1 MSCLVSYFLQIS
13 VISGLIGHSWILIH
27 FWNGSFAVSEIVEL
41 LINPTVYSQK
51 NQSGK
56 KGNNMSVS
64 FKKLSS
70 LFEKQGDTVRKLS
83 VKRQRAA
90 TGRFAPQMPKV
101 GGTGR
106 SPHGAPLRI
115 PLLILA
121 KRPTSNQ
128 FRLPMR
134 EAGAHLLEP

>member
-101 GGTGR
+101 GGIGR
-106 SPHGAPLRI
+106 TWSSTEDSTLDLSQKAN
-115 PLLILA
+115 
-121 KRPTSNQ
+121 KRSTQAS
-128 FRLPMR
+128 
-134 EAGAHLLEP
+134 HV